1 MTEITHALIIDAPF
15 DFTGYLAL
23 LIPIIAVS
31 LPAIII
37 LIVFVYESRNKKM
50 KYDTIIEVSK
60 NISDPEEVR
69 DLLESL
75 QDKKKSPID
84 LRRSGIIT
92 IFIGAGLFMLGWI
105 AIGEIL
111 KGVGVLVG
119 LIGVGQ
125 MIAGYIYPNQ
135 TEEINKA
142 VEDFEKKYLGPI
154 TNENYLSLIFLAGT
168 PAQTSPGG
176 IFVYFGTIAL
186 EATTAPSP
194 TLHPGL
200 I

>member
-23 LIPIIAVS
+23 LIPIIALS

-142 VEDFEKKYLGPI
+142 VENFERK
-154 TNENYLSLIFLAGT
+154 
-168 PAQTSPGG
+168 
-176 IFVYFGTIAL
+176 
-186 EATTAPSP
+186 
-194 TLHPGL
+194 
-200 I
+200 

>member
-1 MTEITHALIIDAPF
+1 MEHVLGGLGI
-15 DFTGYLAL
+15 

-37 LIVFVYESRNKKM
+37 WVVFAYESRNKKK

-60 NISDPEEVR
+60 NLSDPEEVR
-69 DLLESL
+69 DLIESL

-84 LRRSGIIT
+84 LRRSGVIT

-142 VEDFEKKYLGPI
+142 VENFERK
-154 TNENYLSLIFLAGT
+154 
-168 PAQTSPGG
+168 
-176 IFVYFGTIAL
+176 
-186 EATTAPSP
+186 
-194 TLHPGL
+194 
-200 I
+200 

>member
-50 KYDTIIEVSK
+50 KYNTIIEVSK
-60 NISDPEEVR
+60 NISNPDEVR

-92 IFIGAGLFMLGWI
+92 IFIGAGLFMIGWI

-125 MIAGYIYPNQ
+125 MVAGDVYPNQ
-135 TEEINKA
+135 SEEINKV
-142 VEDFEKKYLGPI
+142 VEEFEKK
-154 TNENYLSLIFLAGT
+154 
-168 PAQTSPGG
+168 
-176 IFVYFGTIAL
+176 
-186 EATTAPSP
+186 
-194 TLHPGL
+194 
-200 I
+200 